1 MKYVIVDLEMN
12 PVSNEYPNERK
23 VSRLETIQI
32 GAVLLDEKYQEIGS
46 FVTLV
51 KPEYNTRIQKRYEK
65 LTGIKTSMVES
76 APHFKEALGM
86 FFNWCGSIQDEVQ
99 ILMEQSGFG
108 AMKDVK
114 AVISADD
121 LARMQRE
128 VSEIF
133 VHETVCRYIVDLVN
147 ATRSHELVSL
157 GLSTRGAIAV
167 TRMAKASAYMK
178 DRTFVLPQDVAEV
191 FPAAAVHR
199 LKCSARAKLSQG
211 DQRQIIGE
219 ILKSVRQPRPER

>member
-99 ILMEQSGFG
+99 IIQWSENDYLQFTRELQ
-108 AMKDVK
+108 MKG
-114 AVISADD
+114 IS
-121 LARMQRE
+121 
-128 VSEIF
+128 VSEQNQKYKSTWNMSGWIF
-133 VHETVCRYIVDLVN
+133 RRNMRKCLDWKEI
-147 ATRSHELVSL
+147 SL
-157 GLSTRGAIAV
+157 
-167 TRMAKASAYMK
+167 
-178 DRTFVLPQDVAEV
+178 
-191 FPAAAVHR
+191 
-199 LKCSARAKLSQG
+199 
-211 DQRQIIGE
+211 
-219 ILKSVRQPRPER
+219 

>member
-99 ILMEQSGFG
+99 IIQWSENDYLQFTRELQ
-108 AMKDVK
+108 MKG
-114 AVISADD
+114 IS
-121 LARMQRE
+121 
-128 VSEIF
+128 VSEQNQKYMKHVWLDFQAEYEKVLGLERNISLKDAIMYAGEDF
-133 VHETVCRYIVDLVN
+133 HGHQHDALVDARNTACLFEIVRDEEKCEKALKHVIEVLKPK
-147 ATRSHELVSL
+147 TEVSL
-157 GLSTRGAIAV
+157 GDMFDFSGLSL
-167 TRMAKASAYMK
+167 SA
-178 DRTFVLPQDVAEV
+178 
-191 FPAAAVHR
+191 
-199 LKCSARAKLSQG
+199 
-211 DQRQIIGE
+211 
-219 ILKSVRQPRPER
+219 

>member
-99 ILMEQSGFG
+99 IIQWSENELPSIYKRIADERNFSIRTESKVHGTCLVGFSGG
-108 AMKDVK
+108 
-114 AVISADD
+114 I
-121 LARMQRE
+121 
-128 VSEIF
+128 
-133 VHETVCRYIVDLVN
+133 
-147 ATRSHELVSL
+147 
-157 GLSTRGAIAV
+157 
-167 TRMAKASAYMK
+167 
-178 DRTFVLPQDVAEV
+178 
-191 FPAAAVHR
+191 
-199 LKCSARAKLSQG
+199 
-211 DQRQIIGE
+211 
-219 ILKSVRQPRPER
+219 

>member
-1 MKYVIVDLEMN
+1 MGKGMKPLIRLEDDAMKYVIVDLEMN
-12 PVSNEYPNERK
+12 PVSDEYPNERK
-23 VSRLETIQI
+23 VSKLETIQI

-51 KPEYNTRIQKRYEK
+51 KPEYNIRIQKRYEK

-76 APHFKEALGM
+76 APHFKKALDM
-86 FFNWCGSIQDEVQ
+86 FFNWCSSIQDEVQ

-133 VHETVCRYIVDLVN
+133 V
-147 ATRSHELVSL
+147 S
-157 GLSTRGAIAV
+157 GA
-167 TRMAKASAYMK
+167 
-178 DRTFVLPQDVAEV
+178 
-191 FPAAAVHR
+191 
-199 LKCSARAKLSQG
+199 
-211 DQRQIIGE
+211 
-219 ILKSVRQPRPER
+219 

>member
-99 ILMEQSGFG
+99 IIQWSENDYLQFTRELQ
-108 AMKDVK
+108 MKG
-114 AVISADD
+114 IS
-121 LARMQRE
+121 
-128 VSEIF
+128 VSEQNQKYMEHVWLDF
-133 VHETVCRYIVDLVN
+133 QAEYAWTGKKYLFKRCDYVCR
-147 ATRSHELVSL
+147 RRFSWS
-157 GLSTRGAIAV
+157 
-167 TRMAKASAYMK
+167 SA
-178 DRTFVLPQDVAEV
+178 
-191 FPAAAVHR
+191 
-199 LKCSARAKLSQG
+199 
-211 DQRQIIGE
+211 
-219 ILKSVRQPRPER
+219 

>member
-76 APHFKEALGM
+76 APHFKEALSM

-99 ILMEQSGFG
+99 IIQWSENDFVQFSKEIQ
-108 AMKDVK
+108 MKNILLSDQNQK
-114 AVISADD
+114 YMDSPWLDFQA
-121 LARMQRE
+121 E
-128 VSEIF
+128 YG
-133 VHETVCRYIVDLVN
+133 HT
-147 ATRSHELVSL
+147 L
-157 GLSTRGAIAV
+157 GLERSISLKDAVMYAGEDFCGRQHDALVDARNTAELFAIV
-167 TRMAKASAYMK
+167 RDETKCEKALQHVIEALKPKNNLSIGDLFDFSA
-178 DRTFVLPQDVAEV
+178 FSL
-191 FPAAAVHR
+191 
-199 LKCSARAKLSQG
+199 SA
-211 DQRQIIGE
+211 
-219 ILKSVRQPRPER
+219 

>member
-1 MKYVIVDLEMN
+1 MCNLFLADEINRTSAKTQSALLEVMEEGTVTVDGVTRNVPDPFIVIATEN
-12 PVSNEYPNERK
+12 P
-23 VSRLETIQI
+23 
-32 GAVLLDEKYQEIGS
+32 IGS
-46 FVTLV
+46 AGTQRL
-51 KPEYNTRIQKRYEK
+51 PESQLDRFMLCIEMGY
-65 LTGIKTSMVES
+65 
-76 APHFKEALGM
+76 PD
-86 FFNWCGSIQDEVQ
+86 IQDEVQ
-99 ILMEQSGFG
+99 ILMKQSGFG

-157 GLSTRGAIAV
+157 GLSTRGALAV
-167 TRMAKASAYMK
+167 TRMAKASAYMQ

-211 DQRQIIGE
+211 DQKKIIGE

>member
-86 FFNWCGSIQDEVQ
+86 FFNWCGSIQPK
-99 ILMEQSGFG
+99 I
-108 AMKDVK
+108 KN
-114 AVISADD
+114 I
-121 LARMQRE
+121 
-128 VSEIF
+128 
-133 VHETVCRYIVDLVN
+133 H
-147 ATRSHELVSL
+147 
-157 GLSTRGAIAV
+157 
-167 TRMAKASAYMK
+167 
-178 DRTFVLPQDVAEV
+178 
-191 FPAAAVHR
+191 
-199 LKCSARAKLSQG
+199 
-211 DQRQIIGE
+211 
-219 ILKSVRQPRPER
+219 

>member
-76 APHFKEALGM
+76 APHFKEAL
-86 FFNWCGSIQDEVQ
+86 
-99 ILMEQSGFG
+99 
-108 AMKDVK
+108 
-114 AVISADD
+114 
-121 LARMQRE
+121 
-128 VSEIF
+128 
-133 VHETVCRYIVDLVN
+133 VC
-147 ATRSHELVSL
+147 SL
-157 GLSTRGAIAV
+157 TG
-167 TRMAKASAYMK
+167 
-178 DRTFVLPQDVAEV
+178 
-191 FPAAAVHR
+191 AAVFRMKCR
-199 LKCSARAKLSQG
+199 LFSG
-211 DQRQIIGE
+211 
-219 ILKSVRQPRPER
+219 VRMITFNLQENCR